1 MNTAHDVNEL
11 HDSRPKARSR
21 LISYTLLLCS
31 LLPLSVSGS
40 RQLTLNTAFGL
51 PFSSPDQTGF
61 FDRLISEAFHR
72 NGIDVSVQ
80 SLPGERALINANEGI
95 DDGDGL
101 RILELNMNRKYPNL
115 VRVPEKIIDVDFVVY
130 TNGTDVKIDG
140 WESLV
145 PYNVGIV
152 WGWKILERNIVG
164 TQSLVK
170 TRTPQ
175 LLMQLLQNNRTDLI
189 AIERWTG
196 LTIARKLHLTTLKL
210 IEPPLISKSLY
221 LYLHKKHKALI
232 PKIVRTL
239 REMKQDGTYERIKQE
254 SLPVSL
260 QRLPD

>member
-1 MNTAHDVNEL
+1 MNIAHDVTGHHKNCQDTL
-11 HDSRPKARSR
+11 SGKV
-21 LISYTLLLCS
+21 LYTLLLCCFI
-31 LLPLSVSGS
+31 PLSVSGS
-40 RQLTLNTAFGL
+40 QQLTLNTAFGL

-61 FDRLISEAFHR
+61 FDRLIRETFRR
-72 NGIDVSVQ
+72 NGIEVAVQ

-101 RILELNMNRKYPNL
+101 RILELNMNSKYPNL
-115 VRVPEKIIDVDFVVY
+115 IRVPEKIIDVDFVVY
-130 TNGTDVKIDG
+130 TNGTDVDIDG
-140 WESLV
+140 WESLA

-164 TQSLVK
+164 TQSLVR

-175 LLMQLLQNNRTDLI
+175 LLMQLLQNNRTELI

-196 LTIARKLHLTTLKL
+196 LTIARKLHFSTLKV

-232 PKIVRTL
+232 PEIVHTL
-239 REMKQDGTYERIKQE
+239 REMKRDGTYERIKQE
-254 SLPVSL
+254 SLPLSL
-260 QRLPD
+260 QHQQD